1 MGMAGYMISMNTL
14 DGVRIL
20 VYLAAEE
27 ALATD
32 RAASAPNIKTLLDT
46 NRKFS
51 QKIFKMKQWHVT
63 DLSATISPPSEVMT
77 TKDVSR
83 LG

>member
-32 RAASAPNIKTLLDT
+32 RAAPAPNIKTLLDT

-51 QKIFKMKQWHVT
+51 QKIFKMN
-63 DLSATISPPSEVMT
+63 
-77 TKDVSR
+77 
-83 LG
+83 

>member
-1 MGMAGYMISMNTL
+1 MISTQDGIAEDNAILFLPNSAVQMGMAGYMISMNTL

-51 QKIFKMKQWHVT
+51 QKKFKMN
-63 DLSATISPPSEVMT
+63 
-77 TKDVSR
+77 
-83 LG
+83 